1 MLLINPTNN
10 LKAIEYLTI
19 LDSSFLDQNLK
30 VRILVLFFLYNYL
43 FNRLVMFNYL

>member
-10 LKAIEYLTI
+10 LKAIEYLTT

-30 VRILVLFFLYNYL
+30 VCIGFCFFSL
-43 FNRLVMFNYL
+43 